1 MNANK
6 ISDLTKTMPLL
17 ILVRNLPEDVIDIA
31 NDDDGNDNEADGDEV
46 E

>member
-31 NDDDGNDNEADGDEV
+31 NDDDGNHNEADEDEV